1 MVDSKKGITINVTTL
16 IETIC
21 GLGLAVTI
29 LGLIIYYS
37 IVGWQV

>member
-1 MVDSKKGITINVTTL
+1 MVGNNKGVTINVTKL

-29 LGLIIYYS
+29 LGLIIYY
-37 IVGWQV
+37 GNGGT